1 MLPEISLTMTEPTS
15 TPDAALLGISSPVVA
30 RLLQSHVRFLAF
42 LEQRVES
49 RAVAEDILQ
58 EAFTRALVR
67 GDSLRDDESA
77 TAWFYRMLRNAL
89 IDHYRHRG
97 AERRALDA
105 AEREPEREN
114 AATDAALL
122 STVCACMHDLLDT
135 LKPEYAQAIREVDLG
150 EQTLGDY
157 ARAAG
162 ITANNASVR
171 LHRAREALYKRLV
184 ASCGTCTAHGCL
196 ECNCQRSSSGGCA
209 PA

>member
-1 MLPEISLTMTEPTS
+1 MTPESQ
-15 TPDAALLGISSPVVA
+15 PDSALQAISSPVVE

-42 LEQRVES
+42 LEPRVES

-58 EAFTRALVR
+58 EAFTRALAR

-114 AATDAALL
+114 AATDAALMN
-122 STVCACMHDLLDT
+122 TVCACMHDLLDT
-135 LKPEYAQAIREVDLG
+135 LKPEYAEAIREVDLR
-150 EQTLGDY
+150 EQNLADY
-157 ARAAG
+157 ARGAG
-162 ITANNASVR
+162 ITSNNASVR

-196 ECNCQRSSSGGCA
+196 ECNCQRAARAGGSHGGCA
-209 PA
+209 PV